1 MIELERL
8 GDGSL
13 QLADI
18 ADGQKKDDLRQLV
31 NDMIDAQLSMIAD
44 CVDADVAFTP
54 VDEAADDPHAVSEAE
69 VGMAWTLGH
78 VIVHCCASSEEAAFL
93 AAELARGVEN
103 HGRSRYE
110 PHWSTIK
117 TIRQCREALEESRRM
132 RLATLEVWPR
142 QPDLDNRHEVWPG
155 GPVAN
160 ATERYVSGHIHEYS
174 HFDQIGDIV
183 RQAKAARTQSSG

>member
-1 MIELERL
+1 MIELKHL
-8 GDGSL
+8 GDSSL
-13 QLADI
+13 QLTDI
-18 ADGQKKDDLRQLV
+18 ADGQRKDDLRQLV
-31 NDMIDAQLSMIAD
+31 NDMIDAQLAMIAD

-54 VDEAADDPHAVSEAE
+54 IDEAADDPHAVSEAE

-78 VIVHCCASSEEAAFL
+78 VIVHGCASSEEATFL

-142 QPDLDNRHEVWPG
+142 QPDLDNRHEAWPG

-160 ATERYVSGHIHEYS
+160 ATERYVAGHIHEYS
-174 HFDQIGDIV
+174 HFGQIGDIV

>member
-1 MIELERL
+1 MIELKQL
-8 GDGSL
+8 GDNSL
-13 QLADI
+13 QPADI
-18 ADGQKKDDLRQLV
+18 TNGQNKKDLYQMA
-31 NDMIDAQLSMIAD
+31 NDMINAQLAMIAD

-54 VDEAADDPHAVSEAE
+54 IDEAADDPHAVSEEE

-78 VIVHCCASSEEAAFL
+78 VIVHCCASSEEATFL

-117 TIRQCREALEESRRM
+117 TVQQCREALEDSRRM

-142 QPDLDNRHEVWPG
+142 QPDLDKRYEVWPG
-155 GPVAN
+155 GPIAN
-160 ATERYVSGHIHEYS
+160 AMELYVVGHIHEYS
-174 HFDQIGDIV
+174 HLGQIGEIV
-183 RQAKAARTQSSG
+183 RQAKAARM